1 MSAYI
6 VSPDH
11 ITALLAGFVT
21 QRRFCRYSTISDE
34 DLTEI
39 GQQLLRENCRSVACR
54 YDKAVDACWQDYRF
68 KLKYAFNPPVTLP
81 SQLLKLC
88 DCLEYQS
95 CERDDW
101 YDSAAFRKL
110 NDIRSVLI
118 SSLPGYEEGPWEFNF
133 SEVAA

>member
-1 MSAYI
+1 MSAYV

-11 ITALLAGFVT
+11 ITALLAGFAA
-21 QRRFCRYSTISDE
+21 QRRLRSNTPLSNE
-34 DLTEI
+34 ELTEI
-39 GQQLLRENCRSVACR
+39 GQQLLLENCRSVAYR
-54 YDKAVDACWQDYRF
+54 YDIAVDACWQYYRF
-68 KLKYAFNPPVTLP
+68 NPKYAFNPPVRLT

-101 YDSAAFRKL
+101 YGSAAFRKL
-110 NDIRSVLI
+110 NEIRSVLI
-118 SSLPGYEEGPWEFNF
+118 SSLPGYEEGSWEFCF

>member
-11 ITALLAGFVT
+11 ITALLAGFAAL
-21 QRRFCRYSTISDE
+21 RRCCRCNPLSEE

-39 GQQLLRENCRSVACR
+39 GQQLLLENCRSVAYR
-54 YDKAVDACWQDYRF
+54 YDKSVDECWQNYGF
-68 KLKYAFNPPVTLP
+68 NPKYAFNPPIRLQ

-88 DCLEYQS
+88 DCIEYQS

-101 YDSAAFRKL
+101 YGSAAFRKL
-110 NDIRSVLI
+110 NEIRSSLI
-118 SSLPGYEEGPWEFNF
+118 SSLPGYVEGPWELNF